1 MVVVDTAT
9 GAVAPGAPTGE
20 EAYLQLSLVDGRKL
34 EGEGDRED
42 ALDACV
48 LLVNKAGQPL
58 LAHGRSGSYTDDKR
72 VCVPM
77 IHGQV
82 GGRWWWWGWFG
93 GVWGGCGG
101 FGARV

>member
-1 MVVVDTAT
+1 MVIVDSAT
-9 GAVAPGAPTGE
+9 GAVAPGAPSDE

-42 ALDACV
+42 ALEGCV

-82 GGRWWWWGWFG
+82 GVIGWCEV
-93 GVWGGCGG
+93 VWGRGLGL
-101 FGARV
+101 